1 MSALP
6 IVIAA
11 LLGAAPVQF
20 QRHPIDNFPAGYQVA
35 VADINGDGRPDV
47 IALLTEADR
56 VDWYENPGWHR
67 HPIARTAKN
76 IDLAVRDIDHN
87 GRPVSWTW

>member
-20 QRHPIDNFPAGYQVA
+20 QRHLIDNFPAGYQIA
-35 VADINGDGRPDV
+35 VTGLI
-47 IALLTEADR
+47 ER
-56 VDWYENPGWHR
+56 VSYTNSS
-67 HPIARTAKN
+67 ARSRASRRIFSPVTN
-76 IDLAVRDIDHN
+76 LA
-87 GRPVSWTW
+87 SAS